1 MKQEHIITGLV
12 VFGVLV
18 YILNAKKSTL
28 DSAVVDTNSKDTFS
42 FDGIDNTMADMSSKN
57 IFKSQARFNLR
68 NNDK

>member
-18 YILNAKKSTL
+18 YIVNAKKSTL
-28 DSAVVDTNSKDTFS
+28 DSAKVSSNSKDTLS

-57 IFKSQARFNLR
+57 VFKSQARFNL
-68 NNDK
+68 K

>member
-18 YILNAKKSTL
+18 YILNAKKSIL
-28 DSAVVDTNSKDTFS
+28 DSAIVNSNSKDTLS

-68 NNDK
+68 